1 MPYSEIAGEKHA
13 AGDQQFALPRETR
26 RVVPALPEHRP
37 RPQERQRKEHAPEG
51 GRDGPCLAD
60 LDEQRRGADRGR
72 AEQERADRD
81 QVF

>member
-1 MPYSEIAGEKHA
+1 MPYSEIAGKKHA
-13 AGDQQFALPRETR
+13 AGNEQLAFPRENR
-26 RVVPALPEHRP
+26 GVVPALGQQRP
-37 RPQERQRKEHAPEG
+37 RPQEGQREEHAPEG